1 MKLEQLNPEQ
11 MTFDFVIKNQYSLYY
26 ILESDSGITPF
37 RLVSFAKEGLALPT
51 DNYILVRLTRTSEEE
66 TEIKEELK
74 PEPVKPATTT
84 PNRVPRGSRNEYKFN
99 GTNDK
104 GTVKI
109 YPTTA
114 ARLYGGIRISC
125 ATKDEAHEYFEYIR
139 EQFYDRDVA
148 TISIPSI
155 FEDLGVNKERL
166 EKDFPNAS
174 RWGYMTL
181 DHGPCK
187 YITTDDVTKNKNDS
201 WFGFTLVAPIII
213 NGLEESGWYAKK
225 KEIYEEEK

>member
-11 MTFDFVIKNQYSLYY
+11 MTLDFVIKNQYSLYY

-37 RLVSFAKEGLALPT
+37 RFVSFAKEGLALPT
-51 DNYILVRLTRTSEEE
+51 DNYILVRLTRTSEDVNEDE
-66 TEIKEELK
+66 VKQK
-74 PEPVKPATTT
+74 PVKTAAVTQS
-84 PNRVPRGSRNEYKFN
+84 RVPKGSRNEYKFK
-99 GTNDK
+99 GMNDK

-109 YPTTA
+109 YPSTA

-125 ATKDEAHEYFEYIR
+125 ATKDEAREYFEYIR

-148 TISIPSI
+148 TISVPSI
-155 FEDLGVNKERL
+155 FEDLGVSKERL
-166 EKDFPNAS
+166 EKEFPNAS

-213 NGLEESGWYAKK
+213 NGLEESGWYAKR
-225 KEIYEEEK
+225 KELYEEV

>member
-51 DNYILVRLTRTSEEE
+51 DNYILVRLTRTADE
-66 TEIKEELK
+66 EIKDE
-74 PEPVKPATTT
+74 PEQKPVKTTSAAQ
-84 PNRVPRGSRNEYKFN
+84 NRVPRGSRNEYKFN

-104 GTVKI
+104 GTVRI
-109 YPTTA
+109 CPTTA

-125 ATKDEAHEYFEYIR
+125 ATKDEAREYFEYIR

-148 TISIPSI
+148 AISIPSI

-166 EKDFPNAS
+166 KKEFPNAS

-181 DHGPCK
+181 DHGSCK

-213 NGLEESGWYAKK
+213 NGIEESGWYAKK
-225 KEIYEEEK
+225 KELCEEEE